1 MPRFNGAHSTQ
12 CCGAHSFS
20 GFGNDCDTDPN
31 LINAAMVGAP
41 VGRLGDIT
49 LNGDQVRR
57 PRMMQRLADLGFV
70 LDAHW
75 INSVHNSHVYR
86 FTRCDSRRALLDGP
100 IAGNWN
106 GMVMEPNLTGDLP
119 RIVQQQ
125 GGAQGDYVVGARVR
139 RLYEPNGLARVGDVG
154 EIIRIVQPQGPH
166 NNGSV
171 RVRWDGGLDNVN
183 YMRNLELLPNLGN
196 RIGINR
202 FHVGDRVEV
211 TAGIRAGRQFDVE
224 GVVDDNRGWKVRMR
238 DDLAGNAMFRIS
250 FDNVRLV
257 QAVQD
262 RNVAPAAPA
271 PHRHENA
278 RVPAALRD
286 APAAAPARPANP
298 QVVGRYWHCVFR
310 DGRRG
315 AGYQTYAEANRN
327 LGRRT
332 RIDRFEILSDG
343 NTRWVERVNN

>member
-31 LINAAMVGAP
+31 LINEAMVGAP

-75 INSVHNSHVYR
+75 INSVHGSHVYR
-86 FTRCDSRRALLDGP
+86 FTRCDSRRPLLDGP
-100 IAGNWN
+100 IAGNWP
-106 GMVMEPNLTGDLP
+106 GMVLTQDLTGDLP
-119 RIVQQQ
+119 RIQQ
-125 GGAQGDYVVGARVR
+125 GAANAGVPR
-139 RLYEPNGLARVGDVG
+139 RGRDLF
-154 EIIRIVQPQGPH
+154 Q
-166 NNGSV
+166 
-171 RVRWDGGLDNVN
+171 
-183 YMRNLELLPNLGN
+183 
-196 RIGINR
+196 
-202 FHVGDRVEV
+202 VGDRVRVHEGGRNGRDFDIE
-211 TAGIRAGRQFDVE
+211 GIVEDGR
-224 GVVDDNRGWKVRMR
+224 GGYLARMR
-238 DDLAGNAMFRIS
+238 DDRNGNAMFRIS
-250 FDNVRLV
+250 FNNLTLREGVERRNAAAQPAVRP
-257 QAVQD
+257 Q
-262 RNVAPAAPA
+262 
-271 PHRHENA
+271 RHENA

-286 APAAAPARPANP
+286 APAAQAPGNP

-332 RIDRFEILSDG
+332 RVDRFEILSDG
-343 NTRWVERVNN
+343 TTRWVERVNN

>member
-75 INSVHNSHVYR
+75 INSVHGSHVYR

-125 GGAQGDYVVGARVR
+125 PA
-139 RLYEPNGLARVGDVG
+139 
-154 EIIRIVQPQGPH
+154 
-166 NNGSV
+166 
-171 RVRWDGGLDNVN
+171 
-183 YMRNLELLPNLGN
+183 GN
-196 RIGINR
+196 RANG
-202 FHVGDRVEV
+202 
-211 TAGIRAGRQFDVE
+211 
-224 GVVDDNRGWKVRMR
+224 
-238 DDLAGNAMFRIS
+238 
-250 FDNVRLV
+250 LV

-271 PHRHENA
+271 APAPHRHENA
-278 RVPAALRD
+278 RMPVLQD
-286 APAAAPARPANP
+286 AQAPARPANP

>member
-1 MPRFNGAHSTQ
+1 MPRFNGEHSTQ

-20 GFGNDCDTDPN
+20 GFGADCDGDPN

-75 INSVHNSHVYR
+75 INNVHGSHVYR

-119 RIVQQQ
+119 RIQQ
-125 GGAQGDYVVGARVR
+125 GNAAAGVPR
-139 RLYEPNGLARVGDVG
+139 NGRNRFQVGD
-154 EIIRIVQPQGPH
+154 I
-166 NNGSV
+166 V
-171 RVRWDGGLDNVN
+171 RVNEGG
-183 YMRNLELLPNLGN
+183 
-196 RIGINR
+196 
-202 FHVGDRVEV
+202 
-211 TAGIRAGRQFDVE
+211 RAGRQFEVAGIAEE
-224 GVVDDNRGWKVRMR
+224 GYDYKVRMR
-238 DDLAGNAMFRIS
+238 DNLAGNAMFRIS
-250 FDNVRLV
+250 FHNVTLIEGVER
-257 QAVQD
+257 
-262 RNVAPAAPA
+262 RNINNRPAAPA

-278 RVPAALRD
+278 RMPVLQD
-286 APAAAPARPANP
+286 AQAPARPANP

>member
-20 GFGNDCDTDPN
+20 GFGADCDGDPN

-75 INSVHNSHVYR
+75 INSVHGSHVYR

-119 RIVQQQ
+119 RIQQ
-125 GGAQGDYVVGARVR
+125 GNAAAGVPR
-139 RLYEPNGLARVGDVG
+139 NGRNRFQVGD
-154 EIIRIVQPQGPH
+154 I
-166 NNGSV
+166 V
-171 RVRWDGGLDNVN
+171 RVNEGG
-183 YMRNLELLPNLGN
+183 
-196 RIGINR
+196 
-202 FHVGDRVEV
+202 
-211 TAGIRAGRQFDVE
+211 RAGRQFEVAGIAEE
-224 GVVDDNRGWKVRMR
+224 GYDYKVRMR
-238 DDLAGNAMFRIS
+238 DNLAGNAMFRIS
-250 FDNVRLV
+250 FHNVTLIEGVER
-257 QAVQD
+257 
-262 RNVAPAAPA
+262 RNINNRPAAPA

-278 RVPAALRD
+278 RMPVLHGAAQ
-286 APAAAPARPANP
+286 APARPANP

>member
-20 GFGNDCDTDPN
+20 GFDATCDTDPN

-75 INSVHNSHVYR
+75 INSVHGSHVYR

-100 IAGNWN
+100 IAGHWN
-106 GMVMEPNLTGDLP
+106 GMVMEPNLTGNLP

-125 GGAQGDYVVGARVR
+125 PAGNRANGLVVGARVR
-139 RLYEPNGLARVGDVG
+139 RIGGEPLNGMLVGDTGVVRDAPRNG
-154 EIIRIVQPQGPH
+154 AVNVYWERIDRAITVYT
-166 NNGSV
+166 
-171 RVRWDGGLDNVN
+171 RNV
-183 YMRNLELLPNLGN
+183 EVIANLGN

-211 TAGIRAGRQFDVE
+211 TAGMRAGRQFDVE
-224 GVVDDNRGWKVRMR
+224 GVVDDNRGYKVRMR

-250 FDNVRLV
+250 FDNVHLV

-262 RNVAPAAPA
+262 RNVAPAAAPA

-278 RVPAALRD
+278 RMPVLQDAAQ
-286 APAAAPARPANP
+286 APARPANP

-315 AGYQTYAEANRN
+315 AGYQTYAEAHRN